1 MYNKRMSHTFKTP
14 YFDAVS
20 NVLAAIEQSQEQA
33 LETAARLTADT
44 LEKGGVIHTF
54 GCGHSASAALE
65 PFHRS
70 GCFAAVNAILDPGL
84 MFQCGA
90 LAGTAFER
98 LEGYANAVLARH
110 ELNPQ
115 DILFVFSNSGR
126 NPAGVDAVLYA
137 KKQGVKTVAVT
148 AAGAHTQSKSRHSSG
163 LLLKDAADLTIDNC
177 TSANETALETTGVQ
191 TGPVSSVVSSCLFHA
206 VLVRAAEILAEK
218 GLELPVYKSS
228 NAGGDEH
235 NAKLEKKYHGRIK
248 YLK

>member
-1 MYNKRMSHTFKTP
+1 MSHTFKNA
-14 YFDAVS
+14 YFSAVADILS
-20 NVLAAIEQSQEQA
+20 KIEKTQSA
-33 LETAARLTADT
+33 RMETAARLTADT

-137 KKQGVKTVAVT
+137 KKQGVKTIAVT
-148 AAGAHTQSKSRHSSG
+148 AASAHADSSSRHSSG
-163 LLLKDAADLTIDNC
+163 LLLKDAADLTLDNC
-177 TSANETALETTGVQ
+177 ASANETALETAGVQ
-191 TGPVSSVVSSCLFHA
+191 TGPVSSVAASCLFHA
-206 VLVRAAEILAEK
+206 LLVRAAEILAEK

-235 NAKLEKKYHGRIK
+235 NARLEKKYHERIK